1 MGFWASGWCFPMA
14 NNLSCGVYRFKRLI
28 EVVCCLLFKFGIRYI
43 EGGDR
48 LEALDGIELYGCK
61 WGFERVAGV
70 AIDAYNKT
78 LIC

>member
-1 MGFWASGWCFPMA
+1 MECIEFE
-14 NNLSCGVYRFKRLI
+14 RLI

-78 LIC
+78 LIR

>member
-1 MGFWASGWCFPMA
+1 MA

-61 WGFERVAGV
+61 
-70 AIDAYNKT
+70 
-78 LIC
+78 